1 MKSGSPSFLQRGAA
15 KLSRWQFQITR
26 RLLYPFARVPIPDRW
41 IFIVGCYNSG
51 TSLLARILAKHPLV
65 GGMPDEGVY
74 YTDSLSYPEQFGWP
88 RMWVECLDQVRLDPD
103 DATPERILR
112 IKKQWSL
119 AYPKGKPNLL
129 EKSVVNAVRM
139 PFLQAHFQPAFFIS
153 LVRNGYA
160 VAEGIQRR
168 TNPAGWKNP
177 RYSEQYPIELCA
189 RQWRA
194 SDEVIGRDG
203 ENLERFIQISYEDLT
218 SEPVGVMRKVTDFLG
233 LPALDS
239 SVLEQAWF
247 IRDKRKTIQNMNAG
261 SFERLS
267 DEDVRAIERVAGDG
281 LAKYG
286 YSVS

>member
-1 MKSGSPSFLQRGAA
+1 MERSQGLRDTSWQHLEQLGMDIAEINCTSGIR
-15 KLSRWQFQITR
+15 
-26 RLLYPFARVPIPDRW
+26 
-41 IFIVGCYNSG
+41 
-51 TSLLARILAKHPLV
+51 
-65 GGMPDEGVY
+65 
-74 YTDSLSYPEQFGWP
+74 PEE
-88 RMWVECLDQVRLDPD
+88 VLEQVRTAYGSELEFVELD
-103 DATPERILR
+103 ERVLFP
-112 IKKQWSL
+112 SST
-119 AYPKGKPNLL
+119 AP
-129 EKSVVNAVRM
+129 VND
-139 PFLQAHFQPAFFIS
+139 
-153 LVRNGYA
+153 
-160 VAEGIQRR
+160 
-168 TNPAGWKNP
+168 P